1 MLNIFFNDSGI
12 QDWIDSCQKL
22 QMWWWEIILSNE
34 CVNMDGGLVVDWVF
48 LESCNSRESHCAAI
62 QGRILSKKEK
72 EKKERD

>member
-34 CVNMDGGLVVDWVF
+34 CVNMDGGLVISCIKTIAPLK
-48 LESCNSRESHCAAI
+48 LEFF
-62 QGRILSKKEK
+62 
-72 EKKERD
+72 